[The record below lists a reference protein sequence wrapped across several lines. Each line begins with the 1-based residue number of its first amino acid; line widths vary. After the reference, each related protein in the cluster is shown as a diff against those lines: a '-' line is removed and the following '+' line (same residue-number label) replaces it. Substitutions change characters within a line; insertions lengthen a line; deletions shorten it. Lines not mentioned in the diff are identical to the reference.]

1 MVIFLFV
8 VGTETVGANLLIF
21 VFSIFS
27 SSLAFRDRKHRRVVL
42 QLIATDVWQRR
53 EVAKKDLRG
62 VGYLRGWEWRALTVR
77 CQVCKRKKKK
87 NSSNSNVIYIEKLHV
102 TCIAF
107 DNDLITF
114 LLLPF

>member
-1 MVIFLFV
+1 MVLCVHCKGILLMVIFLFV

-53 EVAKKDLRG
+53 GVTKKDLRG
-62 VGYLRGWEWRALTVR
+62 VGYLRGWEWRALR
-77 CQVCKRKKKK
+77 SAKKKKKK
-87 NSSNSNVIYIEKLHV
+87 NSSN
-102 TCIAF
+102 
-107 DNDLITF
+107 
-114 LLLPF
+114 

>member
-8 VGTETVGANLLIF
+8 VGTETVGANLLSF

-27 SSLAFRDRKHRRVVL
+27 SSLAFRDRKHRGVVL

-53 EVAKKDLRG
+53 EVTKKDLRG

-77 CQVCKRKKKK
+77 YQVGFK
-87 NSSNSNVIYIEKLHV
+87 EEEEEQ
-102 TCIAF
+102 
-107 DNDLITF
+107 
-114 LLLPF
+114 

>member
-1 MVIFLFV
+1 MVLCVHGKGILLMVIFLFV

-53 EVAKKDLRG
+53 GVTKKDLRG

-77 CQVCKRKKKK
+77 SAKKKKKK
-87 NSSNSNVIYIEKLHV
+87 NSSNLE
-102 TCIAF
+102 
-107 DNDLITF
+107 
-114 LLLPF
+114 PG

>member
-53 EVAKKDLRG
+53 EVSKKDLRG
-62 VGYLRGWEWRALTVR
+62 VGYLRGWEWACVDSQKSGLQERRRRRTV
-77 CQVCKRKKKK
+77 
-87 NSSNSNVIYIEKLHV
+87 VIQCYNIEMLHV
-102 TCIAF
+102 
-107 DNDLITF
+107 L
-114 LLLPF
+114 LLLPI

>member
-53 EVAKKDLRG
+53 GVTKKDLRG
-62 VGYLRGWEWRALTVR
+62 VGYLRGWESRAGQRVPGLQERRRRTV
-77 CQVCKRKKKK
+77 
-87 NSSNSNVIYIEKLHV
+87 VIQMLLMIVLH
-102 TCIAF
+102 CIACVT
-107 DNDLITF
+107 DLITF

>member
-1 MVIFLFV
+1 MVLCVHCKGILLMVIFLFV

-53 EVAKKDLRG
+53 GVTKKDLRG
-62 VGYLRGWEWRALTVR
+62 VGYLRGWEWRALSGRLKRRRRRTV
-77 CQVCKRKKKK
+77 
-87 NSSNSNVIYIEKLHV
+87 VINLKSEYQ
-102 TCIAF
+102 
-107 DNDLITF
+107 
-114 LLLPF
+114 